1 MSELIY
7 SQDTQDDDPG
17 TSKSQIQRETGIY
30 RSTVRRIA
38 KIWSEVQD
46 MNFLLAIVTEK
57 TMSFVMSR
65 STSCRLKIQQQM
77 CLNLNTRVEYL

>member
-1 MSELIY
+1 MSELIC

-46 MNFLLAIVTEK
+46 MNFLLA
-57 TMSFVMSR
+57 S
-65 STSCRLKIQQQM
+65 
-77 CLNLNTRVEYL
+77 